1 MSVWRQTGI
10 KPKEL
15 EDMLEFPKE
24 MLQVWKFF
32 IDLHNARDGNG
43 FGANPISYSDMYSYF
58 KLIDIQPDDWEIE
71 TVRKLDMIALDSFA
85 EQAKREQKKNK
96 N

>member
-15 EDMLEFPKE
+15 EQMLEFPDD
-24 MLQVWKFF
+24 MLEVWKFF
-32 IDLHNARDGNG
+32 IDLNNARSGNG

-58 KLIDIQPDDWEIE
+58 KLIDIQPDGWEVDTI
-71 TVRKLDMIALDSFA
+71 RKLDMIALDAFA
-85 EQAKREQKKNK
+85 EQAKKDQKKNK
-96 N
+96 S